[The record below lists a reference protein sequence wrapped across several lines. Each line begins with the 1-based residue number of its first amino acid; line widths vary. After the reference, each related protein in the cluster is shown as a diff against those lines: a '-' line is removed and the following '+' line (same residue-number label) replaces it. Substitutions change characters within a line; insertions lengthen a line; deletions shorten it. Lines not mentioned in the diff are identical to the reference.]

1 MKNFIIALIMGLVLI
16 VSPAFSQDTVSIPV
30 LEPVTDTVAATVQE
44 DGTLVKIDEVVDK
57 LGLLTGVD
65 TLASIDDAYA
75 AVTAKIEEAK
85 ALSGSPW
92 YAWLSYAVSIL
103 ALLFGVWKLFLD
115 KKKE

>member
-1 MKNFIIALIMGLVLI
+1 MKNFILALIMGLVLI

-30 LEPVTDTVAATVQE
+30 LEPITDTVAAPAE
-44 DGTLVKIDEVVDK
+44 DNGTLVKIDEVVDK

-65 TLASIDDAYA
+65 TLQNIDEAYA
-75 AVTAKIEEAK
+75 AVTAKIDEAK
-85 ALSGSPW
+85 ALKGSPW

-115 KKKE
+115 KKK